1 LGKSAI
7 NENNQLNLRV
17 KYFSMLDIILNDFP
31 VLTTP
36 RLTLRKVT
44 PNDAGDLLYLRS
56 HKDVMKYLDRPPLM
70 DMEAA
75 AAYIRKMEDDYGQ
88 HNGINWMITLTGND
102 KVIGTIGFWR
112 FDKPN
117 HRAEIGYMLL
127 PEYWGKGL
135 ATEAMRG
142 ALTYAFEGLHC
153 HSIEANV
160 NPENEASKK
169 LLQKLG
175 FVQEAYFRENYFFD
189 GKFLDSAIF
198 SLLKNK
204 FTP

>member
-1 LGKSAI
+1 
-7 NENNQLNLRV
+7 
-17 KYFSMLDIILNDFP
+17 MLTILFNDFP
-31 VLTTP
+31 AFTTP

-44 PNDAGDLLYLRS
+44 PKDAEDILYLRS
-56 HKDVMKYLDRPPLM
+56 NQDVMKYLDRPSMKDLE
-70 DMEAA
+70 EAGT
-75 AAYIRKMEDDYGQ
+75 YIRKMEDDYEQ
-88 HNGINWMITLTGND
+88 NNGINWMITLTGED

-135 ATEAMRG
+135 ATEAMMA
-142 ALTYAFEGLHC
+142 ALTYAFEALKC

-160 NPENEASKK
+160 NTENEASKK
-169 LLQKLG
+169 LLLKMG
-175 FVQEAYFRENYFFD
+175 FQQEAHFRENYYYD

-198 SLLKNK
+198 CLLQKDLK
-204 FTP
+204 IH